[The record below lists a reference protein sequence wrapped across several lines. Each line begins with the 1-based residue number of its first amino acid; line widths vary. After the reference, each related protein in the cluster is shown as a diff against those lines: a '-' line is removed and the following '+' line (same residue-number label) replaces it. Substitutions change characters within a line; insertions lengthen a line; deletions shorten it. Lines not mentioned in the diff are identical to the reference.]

1 MTNCT
6 VALSQM
12 LLNFESDQISNL
24 NLYSAHWYTDVG
36 YPDACNHNASGSY
49 TQVMIYLPPL
59 PLGFPLSLCLPA
71 VCNEQEFFQP
81 KLSELSTSLTGVVDN
96 IKKTTNLNDLSK
108 NLPDWLFTGPG
119 EDDRQLVTQ
128 MTALVGNETT
138 ISLVSYVVKD
148 DQATEE
154 GKTEELWTVA
164 RLLVLLVFV
173 ILCLIPNLVLLARP
187 CTGRGN
193 QDSKRIR
200 PYLEQ

>member
-1 MTNCT
+1 
-6 VALSQM
+6 
-12 LLNFESDQISNL
+12 
-24 NLYSAHWYTDVG
+24 
-36 YPDACNHNASGSY
+36 
-49 TQVMIYLPPL
+49 
-59 PLGFPLSLCLPA
+59 
-71 VCNEQEFFQP
+71 
-81 KLSELSTSLTGVVDN
+81 LTGVVDN
-96 IKKTTNLNDLSK
+96 IKKTTNLNDLGK

-138 ISLVSYVVKD
+138 ISLVSYVAKD
-148 DQATEE
+148 DQEIEE
-154 GKTEELWTVA
+154 GKAEELWTVA